1 MQKLPFQTF
10 KRFQDRLI
18 TLGIPD
24 HQQAHY
30 VKWVRF
36 FLDFEAKYGG
46 AASGDAVLEGFI
58 EKLASK
64 GQSVGLREQA
74 RRAVGIYLDLEGA
87 ALSSEAPSPPK
98 GRGRSPLKS
107 VVPSTVGESK
117 QGAGRPAKVVTQAPR
132 KNGLATGPGQ
142 GAEPVVGT
150 ASGDWA
156 GLIRALR
163 DEIKRRNYSP
173 KTANAYASWVAKLGE
188 FTGDMPVA
196 AISDADA
203 RDFLTDLAVNGQVVA
218 STQNQAFNALLF
230 LFRHILKRDY
240 ELGDSVVRA
249 KVSKYIPTVLT
260 RAEVNAVLERL
271 DFPHDLIVSML
282 YGCGLRLSEC
292 LELRAGDLDFEA
304 NLVIV
309 HDGKGNKDRSL
320 PMPKKLKAKLRAQI
334 RRVAKQLERDLDTP
348 DFGGVFMPDSLSKR
362 RAQREAKELRWQW
375 VFPAKELTLVPA
387 EGVYRRYHVYRQ
399 KLSQAL
405 RMGVKKAKITKRVTA
420 HTFRHSFASHLLGA
434 NVDLRTIQ
442 ELLGHSDIKTTMIY
456 THTVKSQTTKEMV
469 SPLDL

>member
-1 MQKLPFQTF
+1 MIKLPFETF
-10 KRFQDRLI
+10 KRYQDRLES
-18 TLGIPD
+18 LGVPS
-24 HQQAHY
+24 HQQPHY

-36 FLDFEAKYGG
+36 FLDFEAKYGSNG
-46 AASGDAVLEGFI
+46 KDDVLIDAFI
-58 EKLASK
+58 AKLASK
-64 GQSVGLREQA
+64 GQSASLRDQA
-74 RRAVGIYLDLEGA
+74 RRAVGIYLDLGETKPSRKTQSESKGKVPSPAKAKVHA
-87 ALSSEAPSPPK
+87 AAPSK
-98 GRGRSPLKS
+98 ASAGA
-107 VVPSTVGESK
+107 STRRREPAEREHAVEP
-117 QGAGRPAKVVTQAPR
+117 GAVAVYR
-132 KNGLATGPGQ
+132 
-142 GAEPVVGT
+142 
-150 ASGDWA
+150 DWA
-156 GLIRALR
+156 DLVRALR
-163 DEIKRRNYSP
+163 GEIKRRNYSP
-173 KTANAYASWVAKLGE
+173 KTGDTYAYWVEQFADY
-188 FTGDMPVA
+188 TGHMPVA
-196 AISDADA
+196 EISDTAA
-203 RDFLTDLAVNGQVVA
+203 RDFLTDLAVKGQVVA

-260 RAEVNAVLERL
+260 RAEVLAVLGKLE
-271 DFPHDLIVSML
+271 FPHELIVSML

-292 LELRAGDLDFEA
+292 LELRAGDLDFEE

-320 PMPKKLKAKLRAQI
+320 PMPKKLKAELKAQI
-334 RRVAKQLERDLDTP
+334 RRVAKQLDRDLEEP
-348 DFGGVFMPDSLSKR
+348 DFGGAFMPESLSKR

-387 EGVYRRYHVYRQ
+387 EGVFRRYHCYRQ

-405 RMGVKKAKITKRVTA
+405 RMGVKKAKIAKRVTA

-469 SPLDL
+469 SPLDLFEE